1 MDFKSCRHPVLNR
14 SVTVEPTSTAA
25 KFTAIAAM
33 LNMRDTIAAADQTRF
48 DAFIEQPIDGDTMTG
63 YDLVDGAVQIRI
75 VRSKTLIVLAEDTFT
90 DSGLAKQ
97 FIAELREHIKN
108 IEKGRANVTERGINC
123 TPEPEDQITA

>member
-1 MDFKSCRHPVLNR
+1 MDFKSCGHSVSNR

-48 DAFIEQPIDGDTMTG
+48 DTFIEQPIDGDTMTG

-75 VRSKTLIVLAEDTFT
+75 VRSKTLVVLAEDTFT

-108 IEKGRANVTERGINC
+108 VEKGRANVTERGINC
-123 TPEPEDQITA
+123 TPEQEEQITA

>member
-1 MDFKSCRHPVLNR
+1 MNR

-33 LNMRDTIAAADQTRF
+33 LNMRDVIAAADQTRF